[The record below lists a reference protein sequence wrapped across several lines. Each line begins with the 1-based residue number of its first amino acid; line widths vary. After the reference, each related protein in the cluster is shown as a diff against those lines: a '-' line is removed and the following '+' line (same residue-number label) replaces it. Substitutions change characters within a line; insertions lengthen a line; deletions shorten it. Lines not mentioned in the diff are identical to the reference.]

1 MTKNFD
7 EKLLKYFNEFFI
19 DAVPNLSMPEFTGN
33 LDQPGTVLSACPI
46 ISVVAKY
53 ENHPSITKIK
63 NRQASFVT
71 FSFSLVEKKEIEKIL
86 WNLSKKKAC
95 QKSDIPLRIVK
106 EKIHISK

>member
-53 ENHPSITKIK
+53 ENHPSITKIR
-63 NRQASFVT
+63 NRQDSFVT

-86 WNLSKKKAC
+86 
-95 QKSDIPLRIVK
+95 
-106 EKIHISK
+106 